1 MFQKKG
7 NRQRK
12 IVVIRR
18 LISFLFCL
26 RIGQE
31 ETITRPPDLLLGGAD
46 APGQVPSARP
56 TVRTAHRKR
65 FPFLT
70 RFRNLLKWN
79 SSVHSF
85 VSFIFFNEENKFSRM
100 NEWKKSWNLTNE
112 RRWVSWW
119 KKLHRWQFLPDQ
131 VISSTNCLLP
141 ASSLQLFI
149 RQPGRRLHKKPNGR
163 FSTLAR
169 IACHRFYFLTNCFFD
184 KLWVN
189 LELWR
194 ITRSFLFRCSV

>member
-1 MFQKKG
+1 MFKKCFKKKG

-56 TVRTAHRKR
+56 TVHTAHRKR

-70 RFRNLLKWN
+70 RFRNLLK
-79 SSVHSF
+79 
-85 VSFIFFNEENKFSRM
+85 
-100 NEWKKSWNLTNE
+100 
-112 RRWVSWW
+112 
-119 KKLHRWQFLPDQ
+119 
-131 VISSTNCLLP
+131 
-141 ASSLQLFI
+141 
-149 RQPGRRLHKKPNGR
+149 
-163 FSTLAR
+163 
-169 IACHRFYFLTNCFFD
+169 
-184 KLWVN
+184 
-189 LELWR
+189 
-194 ITRSFLFRCSV
+194 

>member
-1 MFQKKG
+1 MFQKKE

-56 TVRTAHRKR
+56 TVHTAHRKR

-70 RFRNLLKWN
+70 RFRNLLK
-79 SSVHSF
+79 
-85 VSFIFFNEENKFSRM
+85 
-100 NEWKKSWNLTNE
+100 
-112 RRWVSWW
+112 
-119 KKLHRWQFLPDQ
+119 
-131 VISSTNCLLP
+131 
-141 ASSLQLFI
+141 
-149 RQPGRRLHKKPNGR
+149 
-163 FSTLAR
+163 
-169 IACHRFYFLTNCFFD
+169 
-184 KLWVN
+184 
-189 LELWR
+189 
-194 ITRSFLFRCSV
+194 